1 MATDIS
7 SIITRAAQVK
17 NETVENA
24 NTASR
29 VGGVLLDL
37 AAFAAQGIFADEIAF
52 ESAAD
57 GVSVRLRYHNAQGQP
72 YERRAFIPALNPA
85 AGTAGV
91 LTPAQYTSMKA
102 FGAVYDV
109 GVFTGTA
116 TAWAACATAEVAGN
130 SAYRVLKYQI
140 GTVHYYIEQS
150 VRDNFCTQ
158 YLFEGQQR
166 FIRTIR
172 FASNDRTQ
180 VQNVGAWAKTGAQS
194 ISYTPSTRELRI
206 KDFNGE
212 DIGTK
217 ATLPE
222 ASTSAAGLLSAADKK
237 KLNACV
243 TTYATTSAA
252 GLMTAADKKKLDACV
267 TTAATLS
274 KAGLMTPAQ
283 VADLDNALLRVEVGY
298 FSGIETF
305 AEGTNA
311 VVEIQSTTSTAGT
324 VVYCNRMA
332 GTAGSSLAKGG
343 FAYKVGTKYYAAAP
357 GAFARPM
364 PRRGGIAINISDGC
378 AYVLTA
384 EGTLEKLLPVAT
396 TSQSG
401 LLSATDKGLLDVC
414 AGAVKYIG
422 SFSSVNAA
430 CDYAARSEVAGD
442 KSAVLLVFDA
452 VGATGKTIQG
462 RIIQQINGLDECMQ
476 IRMWDKR
483 LHRRNVTGANGV
495 KGSQTSAQEWKEFG
509 VTSYAYNADTR
520 KITFSGYDGG
530 ELGNVVLPL
539 ATSSNSGLMSSAVFS
554 KLNILSQVSEN
565 IHLLNLGTFDTMALA
580 EEAAA
585 ALNVCSNPLWESLYF
600 TVRSNSFHIRQQV
613 ENDCTVQTLF
623 LGRAIKQ
630 RYIRFADSTRSSVAE
645 VQSWQDALVR
655 NLKYSASS
663 QTLQLQSPWNDN
675 IGAAAT
681 IPTVSS
687 SINGL
692 APKEWLARFTQIEM
706 RLAALEGKAA
716 AAATADTAEEAGG
729 EA

>member
-52 ESAAD
+52 EAD
-57 GVSVRLRYHNAQGQP
+57 AGGVSVRLRYHNAQGQP

-85 AGTAGV
+85 ADTAGV
-91 LTPAQYTSMKA
+91 LTPAQYRSIKA
-102 FGAVYDV
+102 FGAVYEV
-109 GVFTGTA
+109 GVFTGTSM
-116 TAWAACATAEVAGN
+116 AWEACAAAAVAGN
-130 SAYRVLKYQI
+130 SSYRVLKYTI
-140 GTVHYYIEQS
+140 GTNMYYIEQS
-150 VRDNFCTQ
+150 VRNNFCTQ

-217 ATLPE
+217 ATLPV
-222 ASTSAAGLLSAADKK
+222 ASTSTPGLLSAADKKKLDACVTTPATTSAAGLLSAADKK
-237 KLNACV
+237 KL
-243 TTYATTSAA
+243 
-252 GLMTAADKKKLDACV
+252 DACV
-267 TTAATLS
+267 TTGANLS

-283 VADLDNALLRVEVGY
+283 VADLDNAVLRAEVGY

-364 PRRGGIAINISDGC
+364 PRRGGIAINLSDGC
-378 AYVLTA
+378 AYVLD
-384 EGTLEKLLPVAT
+384 
-396 TSQSG
+396 S
-401 LLSATDKGLLDVC
+401 D
-414 AGAVKYIG
+414 
-422 SFSSVNAA
+422 
-430 CDYAARSEVAGD
+430 
-442 KSAVLLVFDA
+442 
-452 VGATGKTIQG
+452 
-462 RIIQQINGLDECMQ
+462 
-476 IRMWDKR
+476 
-483 LHRRNVTGANGV
+483 
-495 KGSQTSAQEWKEFG
+495 
-509 VTSYAYNADTR
+509 
-520 KITFSGYDGG
+520 G
-530 ELGNVVLPL
+530 ELHKFMPG
-539 ATSSNSGLMSSAVFS
+539 A
-554 KLNILSQVSEN
+554 
-565 IHLLNLGTFDTMALA
+565 HLIDLGTFDTMLA
-580 EEAAA
+580 AENAAA
-585 ALNVCSNPLWESLYF
+585 AHAVCSNPLWRHIYF
-600 TVRSNSFHIRQQV
+600 TVGRNSFHITQQV
-613 ENDCTVQTLF
+613 ENDCCLQTIYM
-623 LGRAIKQ
+623 GRAVRQ

-655 NLKYSASS
+655 NLKYNASS

-681 IPTVSS
+681 IPTATDRY
-687 SINGL
+687 NGL
-692 APKEWLARFTQIEM
+692 APREWFSRFTSIEA
-706 RLAALEGKAA
+706 RLAALEGKAT
-716 AAATADTAEEAGG
+716 AAATADSEEEAGG

>member
-1 MATDIS
+1 MATDLTD
-7 SIITRAAQVK
+7 IIRTAAK
-17 NETVENA
+17 IKDETVESA

-29 VGGVLLDL
+29 VGGCLLDL

-217 ATLPE
+217 ATLPV

-237 KLNACV
+237 KL
-243 TTYATTSAA
+243 
-252 GLMTAADKKKLDACV
+252 DDCV

-283 VADLDNALLRVEVGY
+283 VADLDNALLRAEVGY

-311 VVEIQSTTSTAGT
+311 VLEIQSTTSTAGT
-324 VVYCNRMA
+324 VVFCNRIGTSA
-332 GTAGSSLAKGG
+332 GASITSAG
-343 FAYKVGTKYYAAAP
+343 FAYKVGGKYYAAAP
-357 GAFARPM
+357 GAYPKPM
-364 PRRGGIAINISDGC
+364 PARGGIALNTTDGH

-430 CDYAARSEVAGD
+430 CDYAARAEVAGD
-442 KSAVLLVFDA
+442 KSAALLVFDA

-483 LHRRNVTGANGV
+483 IHRRNVTGANGV
-495 KGSQTSAQEWKEFG
+495 KGSQTSAQKWKEFG

-554 KLNILSQVSEN
+554 KLNTLSQVSEN
-565 IHLLNLGTFDTMALA
+565 IHLLNLGTFDTMARA

-630 RYIRFADSTRSSVAE
+630 RYISFSDMNRTAIAE
-645 VQSWQDALVR
+645 VQSWQNSMVR
-655 NLKYSASS
+655 NLKYNAAS
-663 QTLQLQSPWNDN
+663 QQIQLQSPWNDN

-706 RLAALEGKAA
+706 RLAALEGNAT
-716 AAATADTAEEAGG
+716 AAATADSADSAEEAGG

>member
-1 MATDIS
+1 MATDLTE
-7 SIITRAAQVK
+7 IIRTAAK
-17 NETVENA
+17 IKDETVESA

-29 VGGVLLDL
+29 VGGCLLDL

-116 TAWAACATAEVAGN
+116 TAWAACATADVAGN

-150 VRDNFCTQ
+150 VRDNVCTQ
-158 YLFEGQQR
+158 YLCEGQQR
-166 FIRTIR
+166 FIRNIR

-217 ATLPE
+217 ATLPV
-222 ASTSAAGLLSAADKK
+222 ASTSTPGLLSAADKK
-237 KLNACV
+237 KLDKCV
-243 TTYATTSAA
+243 TDPATTSAA

-267 TTAATLS
+267 TTGANLS

-283 VADLDNALLRVEVGY
+283 VADLDNAVLRDEVGY
-298 FSGIETF
+298 FSDIETF
-305 AEGTNA
+305 DEGSTA
-311 VVEIQSTTSTAGT
+311 VWELQSTTSTAGK
-324 VVYCNRMA
+324 VVYCNRIAGMA
-332 GTAGSSLAKGG
+332 GSDLAKGA
-343 FAYKVGTKYYAAAP
+343 FAYKVGTKYYYAAP

-364 PRRGGIAINISDGC
+364 PRRGGIAINLSDGC
-378 AYVLTA
+378 AYVLD
-384 EGTLEKLLPVAT
+384 
-396 TSQSG
+396 S
-401 LLSATDKGLLDVC
+401 D
-414 AGAVKYIG
+414 
-422 SFSSVNAA
+422 
-430 CDYAARSEVAGD
+430 
-442 KSAVLLVFDA
+442 
-452 VGATGKTIQG
+452 
-462 RIIQQINGLDECMQ
+462 
-476 IRMWDKR
+476 
-483 LHRRNVTGANGV
+483 
-495 KGSQTSAQEWKEFG
+495 
-509 VTSYAYNADTR
+509 
-520 KITFSGYDGG
+520 G
-530 ELGNVVLPL
+530 ELNKFMPG
-539 ATSSNSGLMSSAVFS
+539 A
-554 KLNILSQVSEN
+554 
-565 IHLLNLGTFDTMALA
+565 HLIDLGTFDTMLA
-580 EEAAA
+580 AENAAA
-585 ALNVCSNPLWESLYF
+585 AQAVCSNPLWRHIYY
-600 TVRSNSFHIRQQV
+600 TVGNDAYHITQQI
-613 ENDCTVQTLF
+613 EGSTCLQTLF
-623 LGRAIKQ
+623 LGKEIKQ
-630 RYIRFADSTRSSVAE
+630 RFISFTDNNRTTVSN
-645 VQSWQDALVR
+645 VQGWQQSFIR
-655 NLKYSASS
+655 NLSYNKSS
-663 QTLQLQSPWNDN
+663 QTIQLQSPWGMN
-675 IGAAAT
+675 IGSGAT

-706 RLAALEGKAA
+706 RLTALEGKAT
-716 AAATADTAEEAGG
+716 AAATADSAEEEAGG

>member
-17 NETVENA
+17 NETVESA

-52 ESAAD
+52 EAD
-57 GVSVRLRYHNAQGQP
+57 AGGVSVRLRYHNAQGQP
-72 YERRAFIPALNPA
+72 YERRAYIPALNTA
-85 AGTAGV
+85 SGTAGV
-91 LTPAQYTSMKA
+91 LTASQYESMKA
-102 FGAVYDV
+102 LGAVREV

-158 YLFEGQQR
+158 YLYEGQQR

-172 FASNDRTQ
+172 FASNDRTH

-217 ATLPE
+217 ATLPV
-222 ASTSAAGLLSAADKK
+222 ASTSTPGLLS
-237 KLNACV
+237 
-243 TTYATTSAA
+243 
-252 GLMTAADKKKLDACV
+252 AADKKKLDACV
-267 TTAATLS
+267 TKAATLS
-274 KAGLMTPAQ
+274 AAGLMTPAQ
-283 VADLDNALLRVEVGY
+283 VADLDNALLRAEVGY

-364 PRRGGIAINISDGC
+364 PRRGGIAINLSDGC
-378 AYVLTA
+378 AYVLDSDGGLC
-384 EGTLEKLLPVAT
+384 EFIPVAT
-396 TSQSG
+396 TNRPG
-401 LLSATDKGLLDVC
+401 L
-414 AGAVKYIG
+414 
-422 SFSSVNAA
+422 
-430 CDYAARSEVAGD
+430 
-442 KSAVLLVFDA
+442 
-452 VGATGKTIQG
+452 
-462 RIIQQINGLDECMQ
+462 MP
-476 IRMWDKR
+476 
-483 LHRRNVTGANGV
+483 
-495 KGSQTSAQEWKEFG
+495 TSAYQ
-509 VTSYAYNADTR
+509 R
-520 KITFSGYDGG
+520 
-530 ELGNVVLPL
+530 
-539 ATSSNSGLMSSAVFS
+539 
-554 KLNILSQVSEN
+554 LNTLTQQANN
-565 IHLLNLGTFDTMALA
+565 IHLIDLGTFDTMLA
-580 EEAAA
+580 AENAAKA
-585 ALNVCSNPLWESLYF
+585 QEICSNPLWRHIFYK
-600 TVRSNSFHIRQQV
+600 VGNNSFHLTQQV
-613 ENDCTVQTLF
+613 ENDYCLQTIYM
-623 LGRAIKQ
+623 GRAVRQ

-681 IPTVSS
+681 IPTVTDRY
-687 SINGL
+687 NGL
-692 APKEWLARFTQIEM
+692 APREWFSRFTSIEA
-706 RLAALEGKAA
+706 RLAALEGKAT
-716 AAATADTAEEAGG
+716 AAATADSAEEAGG

>member
-52 ESAAD
+52 EAD
-57 GVSVRLRYHNAQGQP
+57 ASGVSVKLRYHNAQGQP
-72 YERRAFIPALNPA
+72 YERRTFIPALNPA

-116 TAWAACATAEVAGN
+116 TAWAACATADVAGN

-158 YLFEGQQR
+158 YICEGQKR

-172 FASNDRTQ
+172 FASNDRTL

-217 ATLPE
+217 ATLPV
-222 ASTSAAGLLSAADKK
+222 ASTSTPGLLSAADKK
-237 KLNACV
+237 KLDDCV
-243 TTYATTSAA
+243 TTAATTSAA

-267 TTAATLS
+267 TTGANLS
-274 KAGLMTPAQ
+274 KAGLMIPAQ
-283 VADLDNALLRVEVGY
+283 VADLDNAVLRNEVGY
-298 FSGIETF
+298 FSDIETF

-364 PRRGGIAINISDGC
+364 PRRGGIAINLSDGC
-378 AYVLTA
+378 AYVLD
-384 EGTLEKLLPVAT
+384 
-396 TSQSG
+396 S
-401 LLSATDKGLLDVC
+401 D
-414 AGAVKYIG
+414 
-422 SFSSVNAA
+422 
-430 CDYAARSEVAGD
+430 
-442 KSAVLLVFDA
+442 
-452 VGATGKTIQG
+452 
-462 RIIQQINGLDECMQ
+462 
-476 IRMWDKR
+476 
-483 LHRRNVTGANGV
+483 
-495 KGSQTSAQEWKEFG
+495 
-509 VTSYAYNADTR
+509 
-520 KITFSGYDGG
+520 G
-530 ELGNVVLPL
+530 ELHKFMPG
-539 ATSSNSGLMSSAVFS
+539 A
-554 KLNILSQVSEN
+554 
-565 IHLLNLGTFDTMALA
+565 HLIDLGTFDTMLA
-580 EEAAA
+580 AENAAA
-585 ALNVCSNPLWESLYF
+585 AQAVCSNPLWRHIYY
-600 TVRSNSFHIRQQV
+600 TVGVNSFHLTQQV
-613 ENDCTVQTLF
+613 ENDYCLQTIYM
-623 LGRAIKQ
+623 GRAVRQ

-681 IPTVSS
+681 IPTVDERY
-687 SINGL
+687 NGL
-692 APKEWLARFTQIEM
+692 APKEWPARIAAMEQRIATLENKVK
-706 RLAALEGKAA
+706 ALEAA
-716 AAATADTAEEAGG
+716 AAGTNNEQ
-729 EA
+729 

>member
-1 MATDIS
+1 MATDLTE
-7 SIITRAAQVK
+7 IIRTASK
-17 NETVENA
+17 IKDETVESA

-29 VGGVLLDL
+29 VGGCLLDL

-150 VRDNFCTQ
+150 VRDNVCTQ
-158 YLFEGQQR
+158 YLCEGQQR
-166 FIRTIR
+166 FIRNIR

-217 ATLPE
+217 ATLPV
-222 ASTSAAGLLSAADKK
+222 ASTATPGLLS
-237 KLNACV
+237 
-243 TTYATTSAA
+243 
-252 GLMTAADKKKLDACV
+252 AADKKKLDACV
-267 TTAATLS
+267 TSPATTSAAGLMTASDKKKLDACVTTGANLS
-274 KAGLMTPAQ
+274 KAGLMIPAQ
-283 VADLDNALLRVEVGY
+283 VADLENAVLRVEVGY
-298 FSGIETF
+298 FSDIETF
-305 AEGTNA
+305 DEGTNA
-311 VVEIQSTTSTAGT
+311 VWEMQSTTSTAGK
-324 VVYCNRMA
+324 VVYCNRIAGMA
-332 GTAGSSLAKGG
+332 GSDLAKGA
-343 FAYKVGTKYYAAAP
+343 FAYKVGTKYYYAAP

-364 PRRGGIAINISDGC
+364 PRRGGIAINLSDGC
-378 AYVLTA
+378 AYVLD
-384 EGTLEKLLPVAT
+384 
-396 TSQSG
+396 S
-401 LLSATDKGLLDVC
+401 D
-414 AGAVKYIG
+414 
-422 SFSSVNAA
+422 
-430 CDYAARSEVAGD
+430 
-442 KSAVLLVFDA
+442 
-452 VGATGKTIQG
+452 
-462 RIIQQINGLDECMQ
+462 
-476 IRMWDKR
+476 
-483 LHRRNVTGANGV
+483 
-495 KGSQTSAQEWKEFG
+495 
-509 VTSYAYNADTR
+509 
-520 KITFSGYDGG
+520 G
-530 ELGNVVLPL
+530 ELNKFMPG
-539 ATSSNSGLMSSAVFS
+539 A
-554 KLNILSQVSEN
+554 
-565 IHLLNLGTFDTMALA
+565 HLIDLGTFDTMLA
-580 EEAAA
+580 AENAAA
-585 ALNVCSNPLWESLYF
+585 AQKVCSNPLWRHIFYK
-600 TVRSNSFHIRQQV
+600 VGNNSFHLTQQV
-613 ENDCTVQTLF
+613 ENDYCLQTIYM
-623 LGRAIKQ
+623 GRAVRQ
-630 RYIRFADSTRSSVAE
+630 RYIRFADSTRSRVAE

-706 RLAALEGKAA
+706 RLAALEGKATA
-716 AAATADTAEEAGG
+716 AAADTDSAAAEEAGG

>member
-158 YLFEGQQR
+158 YLYEGQQR

-217 ATLPE
+217 ATLPV
-222 ASTSAAGLLSAADKK
+222 ASTSTPGLLSAADKD
-237 KLNACV
+237 KLDKCV
-243 TTYATTSAA
+243 TSPATTSAA

-267 TTAATLS
+267 TTAANLS

-283 VADLDNALLRVEVGY
+283 VADLDNALLRDEVGY
-298 FSGIETF
+298 FSDIETF
-305 AEGTNA
+305 DEGTNA
-311 VVEIQSTTSTAGT
+311 VWEIQSTTSTAGK
-324 VVYCNRMA
+324 VVYCNRIA
-332 GTAGSSLAKGG
+332 SSAGSSLAKGA
-343 FAYKVGTKYYAAAP
+343 FAYKVGTKYYYAAP

-364 PRRGGIAINISDGC
+364 PRRGCIAINLSDGC
-378 AYVLTA
+378 AYVLDSDG
-384 EGTLEKLLPVAT
+384 ELQKFVPVCT
-396 TSQSG
+396 TSLPG
-401 LLSATDKGLLDVC
+401 L
-414 AGAVKYIG
+414 
-422 SFSSVNAA
+422 
-430 CDYAARSEVAGD
+430 
-442 KSAVLLVFDA
+442 
-452 VGATGKTIQG
+452 
-462 RIIQQINGLDECMQ
+462 MP
-476 IRMWDKR
+476 
-483 LHRRNVTGANGV
+483 
-495 KGSQTSAQEWKEFG
+495 TSAYQ
-509 VTSYAYNADTR
+509 R
-520 KITFSGYDGG
+520 
-530 ELGNVVLPL
+530 
-539 ATSSNSGLMSSAVFS
+539 
-554 KLNILSQVSEN
+554 LNTLTQQANN
-565 IHLLNLGTFDTMALA
+565 IHLIDLGTFDTMLA
-580 EEAAA
+580 AENAAA
-585 ALNVCSNPLWESLYF
+585 AQAVCSNPLWRHIFYK
-600 TVRSNSFHIRQQV
+600 VGGNSFHLTQQV
-613 ENDCTVQTLF
+613 ENDYCLQTIYM
-623 LGRAIKQ
+623 GRAVRQ

-681 IPTVSS
+681 IPTVTDRY
-687 SINGL
+687 NGL
-692 APKEWLARFTQIEM
+692 APREWFSRFTSIEA
-706 RLAALEGKAA
+706 RLAALEGKATA
-716 AAATADTAEEAGG
+716 SATAATADTAEEAGG

>member
-1 MATDIS
+1 MATDLTE
-7 SIITRAAQVK
+7 IIRTAAK
-17 NETVENA
+17 IKDETVKSA

-29 VGGVLLDL
+29 VGGCLLDL

-109 GVFTGTA
+109 GLFTGTA
-116 TAWAACATAEVAGN
+116 TAWAACATADVAGN

-150 VRDNFCTQ
+150 VRDNVCTQ

-217 ATLPE
+217 ATIPV
-222 ASTSAAGLLSAADKK
+222 ASPSTPGLLSVADKK
-237 KLNACV
+237 KLDDCV
-243 TTYATTSAA
+243 TDPATPSAA

-267 TTAATLS
+267 TTGANLS
-274 KAGLMTPAQ
+274 KAGLMIPAQ
-283 VADLDNALLRVEVGY
+283 VADLDNAVLRVEVGY
-298 FSGIETF
+298 FSDIETF
-305 AEGTNA
+305 DEGTNA
-311 VVEIQSTTSTAGT
+311 VWEIQSTTSTAGK
-324 VVYCNRMA
+324 VVYCNRIAGMA
-332 GTAGSSLAKGG
+332 GSDLAKGA
-343 FAYKVGTKYYAAAP
+343 FAYKVGTKYYYAAP

-364 PRRGGIAINISDGC
+364 PRRGGIAITLSDGC
-378 AYVLTA
+378 AYVLDSDGELHKFMPGA
-384 EGTLEKLLPVAT
+384 H
-396 TSQSG
+396 
-401 LLSATDKGLLDVC
+401 LLD
-414 AGAVKYIG
+414 
-422 SFSSVNAA
+422 
-430 CDYAARSEVAGD
+430 
-442 KSAVLLVFDA
+442 
-452 VGATGKTIQG
+452 
-462 RIIQQINGLDECMQ
+462 
-476 IRMWDKR
+476 
-483 LHRRNVTGANGV
+483 
-495 KGSQTSAQEWKEFG
+495 
-509 VTSYAYNADTR
+509 
-520 KITFSGYDGG
+520 
-530 ELGNVVLPL
+530 
-539 ATSSNSGLMSSAVFS
+539 
-554 KLNILSQVSEN
+554 
-565 IHLLNLGTFDTMALA
+565 LGTFDTMLA
-580 EEAAA
+580 AENAAA
-585 ALNVCSNPLWESLYF
+585 AHVVCSNPLWRHIYY
-600 TVRSNSFHIRQQV
+600 TVGANSFHITQQV
-613 ENDCTVQTLF
+613 ENDYCLQTIYM
-623 LGRAIKQ
+623 GRAVRQ

-655 NLKYSASS
+655 NLKYNASS

-681 IPTVSS
+681 IPTATDRY
-687 SINGL
+687 NGL
-692 APKEWLARFTQIEM
+692 APREWFSRFTSIEA
-706 RLAALEGKAA
+706 RLAALEGKAT
-716 AAATADTAEEAGG
+716 AAATADTDSAAEEAGG